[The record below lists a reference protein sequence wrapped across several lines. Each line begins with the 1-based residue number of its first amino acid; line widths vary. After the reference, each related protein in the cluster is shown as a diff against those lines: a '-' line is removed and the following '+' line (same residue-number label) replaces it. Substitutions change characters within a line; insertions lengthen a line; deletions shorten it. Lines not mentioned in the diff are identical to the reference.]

1 MCKKLCVA
9 FSTHSSFSFANN
21 FLTLLDHPLI
31 LIRQKYVGKLF
42 KLGKN
47 IHPCFHAVVILEKPS
62 TTPTFTFILVQYY
75 SAFMFFVQ
83 VVEYFYCPNRDNH
96 VKQQ

>member
-1 MCKKLCVA
+1 MCKKVCVA
-9 FSTHSSFSFANN
+9 FSTHSSFANN
-21 FLTLLDHPLI
+21 YSNNSFRSAPNLNKTKNMWENFL
-31 LIRQKYVGKLF
+31 

-47 IHPCFHAVVILEKPS
+47 IHPCFHAVMILEKTS